1 MLRFPKLVIV
11 HLNEDSPEH
20 SSIADGLAARGFTA
34 LQVPSLESAPEF
46 IRTSQPD
53 MAVVDLGAHYTVAIE
68 LCSSIKSDRATC
80 HIPVVV
86 ASSVFQDA
94 CPVIAAYG
102 VGAQACL
109 VSPVNLDV
117 LAALIDSQWRAML
130 QDAWRGQMEKTEA
143 IGQFRREAA
152 QIFNSG
158 TMAMLGYLN
167 LVQDSIP
174 EGSRGRRYVDHALD
188 AATRLAGLSFQ
199 LTASGCK
206 DGSSVEPISLSALVR
221 ENESLLR
228 SLIPAGAKLEL
239 NLKEGLPLCMGDSMQ
254 FKELLIQLL
263 TNAGEAVGGGKGGT
277 LEIATTSRVIDEAST
292 HNYLGYT
299 RIEPGNY
306 VCLRIKDSGTG
317 IDHGTQR
324 RMFDP
329 FFSTKDGSRGMG
341 LAMVLEILRNH
352 KGGVHVDSAP
362 GRGSS
367 FTVCLPAVRTDD
379 FRRALRDR
387 SLSLRAAG

>member
-1 MLRFPKLVIV
+1 
-11 HLNEDSPEH
+11 
-20 SSIADGLAARGFTA
+20 
-34 LQVPSLESAPEF
+34 
-46 IRTSQPD
+46 
-53 MAVVDLGAHYTVAIE
+53 MAVIDLGAHYTVALE
-68 LCSSIKSDRATC
+68 LCSGIKGDRGTC
-80 HIPVVV
+80 HIPVVI
-86 ASSVFQDA
+86 ASSAFHDA
-94 CPVIAAYG
+94 GPVIAAYG
-102 VGAQACL
+102 AGAQACL
-109 VSPVNLDV
+109 VSPANLDV

-130 QDAWRGQMEKTEA
+130 QEAWRGQMEKTEA

-188 AATRLAGLSFQ
+188 AATQLADLSFQ
-199 LTASGCK
+199 LTASGCR
-206 DGSSVEPISLSALVR
+206 DGSSVEPIDLSTLVR

-228 SLIPAGAKLEL
+228 SRIPAGAKLEL
-239 NLKEGLPLCMGDSMQ
+239 NLQEGLPLCMGDAMQ
-254 FKELLIQLL
+254 FKELLMQLL
-263 TNAGEAVGGGKGGT
+263 TNAGEAVGGGQGGT
-277 LEIATTSRVIDEAST
+277 MEIATTSRVIDEAST

-306 VCLRIKDSGTG
+306 VCLRIRDSGTG
-317 IDHGTQR
+317 IDRGIQR

-367 FTVCLPAVRTDD
+367 FTVCLPEIRTDD
-379 FRRALRDR
+379 LRRATSVRN
-387 SLSLRAAG
+387 LSLRAAG

>member
-1 MLRFPKLVIV
+1 LLRFPKLAIV
-11 HLNEDSPEH
+11 HLNEDCPGH
-20 SSIADGLAARGFTA
+20 SCLAEGLATRGFTA
-34 LQVPSLESAPEF
+34 LQAPSLEAAPEF

-53 MAVVDLGAHYTVAIE
+53 MAVIDLGAHYTVALE
-68 LCSSIKSDRATC
+68 LCGGIKGDRGTC

-86 ASSVFQDA
+86 ASSAFRDPS
-94 CPVIAAYG
+94 PVVAAYR
-102 VGAQACL
+102 VGAHACL

-130 QDAWRGQMEKTEA
+130 QEAWRGQMEKTEA

-188 AATRLAGLSFQ
+188 AATRLADLSFQ
-199 LTASGCK
+199 LTASGCR
-206 DGSSVEPISLSALVR
+206 DGSSVEPIDLSTLVR

-239 NLKEGLPLCMGDSMQ
+239 NLEDGLPLCIGDAMQ

-263 TNAGEAVGGGKGGT
+263 TNAGEAVGGQGGKM
-277 LEIATTSRVIDEAST
+277 EIATTARVIDEAAT

-306 VCLRIKDSGTG
+306 VCLRIRDSGTG
-317 IDHGTQR
+317 IDRGTQR

-352 KGGVHVDSAP
+352 KGGVQVDSVP

-367 FTVCLPAVRTDD
+367 FTVCLPEVRTDD
-379 FRRALRDR
+379 LRRAVSARK
-387 SLSLRAAG
+387 LSLRAAG

>member
-1 MLRFPKLVIV
+1 LLRFPKLAIV
-11 HLNEDSPEH
+11 HLSEDSPEH
-20 SSIADGLAARGFTA
+20 SYIAEGLNARGFTA
-34 LQVPSLESAPEF
+34 LRAPSLESAPEF

-53 MAVVDLGAHYTVAIE
+53 MAVIDLGAHHTVAIE
-68 LCSSIKSDRATC
+68 LCSSIKGDRGTC
-80 HIPVVV
+80 HIPVIV
-86 ASSVFQDA
+86 ASSVFHDA
-94 CPVIAAYG
+94 GPVIAAYG
-102 VGAQACL
+102 AGAQACL

-117 LAALIDSQWRAML
+117 LAALIDSKWRAML
-130 QDAWRGQMEKTEA
+130 QEAWRGQMEKTEA

-188 AATRLAGLSFQ
+188 AATRLADLSFQ

-206 DGSSVEPISLSALVR
+206 DGSAVEPIDLSTLVR

-228 SLIPAGAKLEL
+228 SHIPAGVKLEL
-239 NLKEGLPLCMGDSMQ
+239 NLQDGLPLCFGDATQ

-263 TNAGEAVGGGKGGT
+263 TNAGEAVGSGQGGT
-277 LEIATTSRVIDEAST
+277 MEIATTSRVIDEASA

-306 VCLRIKDSGTG
+306 VCLRIRDSGTG
-317 IDHGTQR
+317 IDRGTQR

-352 KGGVHVDSAP
+352 KGGVQVDSAP

-367 FTVCLPAVRTDD
+367 FTVCLPEVRAEDL
-379 FRRALRDR
+379 RRAASARNV
-387 SLSLRAAG
+387 SLRAAG